1 MLIGNKINITLTFES
16 SEKTEVLMKFVV
28 SLCVYEDERKPFG
41 LKETKTRI
49 LTDKVIKT
57 S

>member
-28 SLCVYEDERKPFG
+28 SLCVYEDEKKPFG

>member
-1 MLIGNKINITLTFES
+1 
-16 SEKTEVLMKFVV
+16 MKFVV
-28 SLCVYEDERKPFG
+28 SLCVYEDEEKPFG